1 MATRRYGITVLHVVL
16 LCNLTDSG
24 QFVWWCLLHQV
35 GHNKGENRKQT
46 LMTSTSSPVLQWKHV
61 SMYVPVQQWQ
71 FHIQTTHT
79 HTHTHRLTHK
89 HTHTHARA
97 RAYTQADARTQKHRL
112 AHKRDSLSLAGGVQA
127 ADQSKGA
134 VCPGSRLVPVFPASN

>member
-89 HTHTHARA
+89 HTHTRTRIHTGWR
-97 RAYTQADARTQKHRL
+97 TNTETPTGTQKGLSVSRWRRAGSWPIKGGRL
-112 AHKRDSLSLAGGVQA
+112 PREPSCTCV
-127 ADQSKGA
+127 
-134 VCPGSRLVPVFPASN
+134 SRQ